1 MVKLLLSKPN
11 VDINAQGNDGIS
23 PLHIACKY
31 DSMDYEPS
39 KRQAIEFSS
48 SHSDIQVNV
57 RDASKATPLHLAC
70 RLGSHPKSS
79 KID

>member
-1 MVKLLLSKPN
+1 
-11 VDINAQGNDGIS
+11 
-23 PLHIACKY
+23 
-31 DSMDYEPS
+31 MDYEPS
-39 KRQAIEFSS
+39 KRQAIEFLS